1 MSVLF
6 LAKNVLLVTC
16 LIRNGV
22 LPSQVKTV
30 SRSVSS
36 VRVRGPVLVCK
47 STGFTA
53 KAYEVNDSNAL
64 LKCPSVV

>member
-1 MSVLF
+1 MLVLL

-16 LIRNGV
+16 LIRNRV

-36 VRVRGPVLVCK
+36 VRVCGPVLVSK
-47 STGFTA
+47 STDFTA

-64 LKCPSVV
+64 PNGPSVV